1 MDNEVISALPTT
13 GRPDAAELRGFLVRR
28 VIYTFTALEDP
39 ATFVALDPDTGAL
52 PQALGFNNSVFWLDL
67 NDSTSDH
74 DGVAVIRTS
83 DGYRYKTAGV
93 YEFRS
98 VLSTTITDP
107 PDEPSLGDRYIVPAG
122 ATGAWSSHQ
131 DDLAV
136 FTPNGWK
143 FQVPAIGQWVL
154 DEEIGGFIAY
164 TETGWTYGPG
174 ARSFDAGSIPFS
186 AALGWGAKFEV
197 ENQTTTVPPTAT
209 KGLRYVVGAAATGDW
224 LGNDQKIAICEV
236 PGEWTFYAPES
247 GWSIYDKSQASSFT
261 WNGSSWLSTAGS
273 WIDRKMVKTDSGNTA
288 FQGGL
293 SFYNYSLVV
302 APTTNDRGLIDLATL
317 SFTAKR
323 AGSVLRFRYSADL
336 SYVLGGTQVGGRR
349 GVTIAIFRDNE
360 TNAITWGRV
369 SGVWAIM
376 FTLATA
382 DTINS
387 PVMDARCDHWF
398 NLVTTDTAA
407 HTYRIKLLSIGTN
420 AFDALDASNLT
431 GRAFEIEESA

>member
-52 PQALGFNNSVFWLDL
+52 PQALGFNSSVFWLDL

-83 DGYRYKTAGV
+83 DGYRYKTSGV

-164 TETGWTYGPG
+164 TDAGWTYGPG

-197 ENQTTTVPPTAT
+197 ENQTTTVPPMAT

-261 WNGSSWLSTAGS
+261 WNGSAWLSTAGS
-273 WIDRKMVKTDSGNTA
+273 WIDRKMVQTDSGSATM
-288 FQGGL
+288 FGGTN
-293 SFYNYSLVV
+293 FYNYSLVS
-302 APTTNDRGLIDLATL
+302 APTTSNRGLRDDTTL

-323 AGSVLRFRYSADL
+323 IGSILRFRYSADL
-336 SYVLGGTQVGGRR
+336 TYVLAASNIVARR
-349 GVTIAIFRDNE
+349 GATIAIFRDSE
-360 TNAITWGRV
+360 TSAIAWARV
-369 SGVWAIM
+369 SGVWSIM
-376 FTLATA
+376 YALALA
-382 DTINS
+382 DPGNAA
-387 PVMDARCDHWF
+387 VMDARCDHFF
-398 NLVTTDTAA
+398 NIASADVND
-407 HTYRIKLLSIGTN
+407 HTYHVRLLSVGSTV
-420 AFDALDASNLT
+420 FDIIDASNLT
-431 GRAFEIEESA
+431 LRTFEIEESA

>member
-83 DGYRYKTAGV
+83 DGYRYKTSGV

-98 VLSTTITDP
+98 VLSTTVTDP

-236 PGEWTFYAPES
+236 PGEWTFYAPQS

-273 WIDRKMVKTDSGNTA
+273 WIDRKMVQTISGNTT
-288 FQGGL
+288 FVGTL
-293 SFYNYSLVV
+293 NFYSYSATVPPV
-302 APTTNDRGLIDLATL
+302 TAHRGLFDNTTL
-317 SFTAKR
+317 SFAAKR
-323 AGSVLRFRYSADL
+323 VGSILRFRYAADL
-336 SYVLGGTQVGGRR
+336 AYTGSPSARAIHA
-349 GVTIAIFRDNE
+349 IAIFRDNE
-360 TNAITWGRV
+360 TNSMAWAAV
-369 SGVWAIM
+369 SSVWAI
-376 FTLATA
+376 ATA
-382 DTINS
+382 L
-387 PVMDARCDHWF
+387 AAA
-398 NLVTTDTAA
+398 DTAA
-407 HTYRIKLLSIGTN
+407 SPIVNVHCDYGFEIAATDTSEHSYRVFLTAIGSN
-420 AFDALDASNLT
+420 VFDPYDPTALTRRTFS
-431 GRAFEIEESA
+431 IEESA